1 MNDHNHEELDSIFTR
16 PTLDHY
22 LCNKYWSFITND
34 LSTEE
39 IADMEIA
46 KGQLQS
52 YEKLYSFMEYGT
64 ELCGMLTTLES
75 RIAGSNPSVPTTIY
89 RKVI

>member
-1 MNDHNHEELDSIFTR
+1 MYTR

-22 LCNKYWSFITND
+22 LCNKYWNFITKD

-52 YEKLYSFMEYGT
+52 YEKLYSFMEYGSY
-64 ELCGMLTTLES
+64 LCTLLITLET
-75 RIAGSNPSVPTTIY
+75 RIGSSNPSIPKTIY
-89 RKVI
+89 TKVIKID